1 MAQPPVPWPL
11 KPRAR
16 VGLGLEYADKSAD
29 EAGDARDNACDDVAA
44 RFFGKFRLGTTS
56 PESVSRSR
64 VEPMLCPALIGPPAA
79 ALMGMAFEFQQLHL
93 ADLDPQQF
101 ETLR

>member
-1 MAQPPVPWPL
+1 MPKPL
-11 KPRAR
+11 KPKAR
-16 VGLGLEYADKSAD
+16 VGWGLEYADTGAD

-44 RFFGKFRLGTTS
+44 RFFGKLRLGTTS
-56 PESVSRSR
+56 PESVSSSR
-64 VEPMLCPALIGPPAA
+64 VKPMLCPVLIGAPAA

-101 ETLR
+101 EALR

>member
-1 MAQPPVPWPL
+1 MPKPL
-11 KPRAR
+11 KPKAR
-16 VGLGLEYADKSAD
+16 VGWGLEYADTGAD

-44 RFFGKFRLGTTS
+44 RFFGMFRLGTTS
-56 PESVSRSR
+56 PESVSSSR
-64 VEPMLCPALIGPPAA
+64 VEPMLCPVLIGAPAA

-101 ETLR
+101 EALR